1 MIKQKGWQMH
11 NNLSKTYSEILEYCF
26 EVKQS
31 KNVSISRSQ
40 IDHLLSE
47 ILKID
52 KLKLLLNPE
61 IKISFLKKKE
71 FLKKFF
77 LLINN
82 KPVSR
87 ILGKREFFSK
97 EYLINKYTLD
107 PRQDTE
113 LLVEVVLTLSKKLKK
128 KKNLTILEL
137 GSGSGCVLSSVASEL
152 KKLRNDFIVVGV
164 DICKNANKLAY
175 KNLIN
180 HRVTSNTKIL
190 KSNWFSNINERFD
203 IIYANP
209 PYVRSQDISDLGE
222 ELNYDPKIALN
233 GGKDGLFCYKQI
245 SKKLSS
251 FLLPNGYFCTEI
263 GFNQGL
269 EVKKIFEGINLN
281 LYGSYNDLGRR
292 ERCLVFHKKKKV

>member
-1 MIKQKGWQMH
+1 MH
-11 NNLSKTYSEILEYCF
+11 NNLGKTYSEILKYCF
-26 EVKQS
+26 DVRQS

-47 ILKID
+47 ILRID

-61 IKISFLKKKE
+61 INISFLKKKE

-97 EYLINKYTLD
+97 EYFINKHTLD

-113 LLVEVVLTLSKKLKK
+113 LLVEVVLKLSKKLKE
-128 KKNLTILEL
+128 KKNLRILEL
-137 GSGSGCVLSSVASEL
+137 GSGSGCVLSSIASEL
-152 KKLRNDFIVVGV
+152 KKLRNDFIIIGV
-164 DICKNANKLAY
+164 DICKNANKIAR

-190 KSNWFSNINERFD
+190 KSNWFSNIKGRFD

-209 PYVRSQDISDLGE
+209 PYVRSEDISNLGA

-233 GGKDGLFCYKQI
+233 GGIDGLFCYKQI
-245 SKKLSS
+245 SKKLLS

-269 EVKKIFEGINLN
+269 EVKKIFEDRNLN
-281 LYGSYNDLGRR
+281 LFGSFDDLGGR
-292 ERCLVFHKKKKV
+292 ERCLIFHKKKKVWYNSDLW